1 MSKFKINDI
10 KLDGS
15 ELLNDSETF
24 FSDLKDNEMDDIVG
38 GLISEPMDKS
48 LLVADLEDKAHTTT
62 VYIPKEPICYIPR
75 EPICCFPV
83 KPIKPIKPICPTKP
97 ILIFNPCPVI
107 L

>member
-1 MSKFKINDI
+1 MSKFQINDI

-15 ELLNDSETF
+15 ELFNDSETF
-24 FSDLKDNEMDDIVG
+24 LSDLEDSEVDNIVG
-38 GLISEPMDKS
+38 GLMSETIDKS
-48 LLVADLEDKAHTTT
+48 LLTADLDDKAYVTT

-75 EPICCFPV
+75 EPICWF
-83 KPIKPIKPICPTKP
+83 PIKPIKPICPTKP